1 MTASDASGAGERP
14 LPPVDFQT
22 FVISLGS
29 SALLQLGEIED
40 PATGRRE
47 KNLVLAKHTIDLLSM
62 LQVKTKGNLT
72 PPEAKL
78 LESLLYDLR
87 LRFVEASK
95 PGEG

>member
-1 MTASDASGAGERP
+1 MSPPDQPSPPRP

-40 PATGRRE
+40 PTTGE
-47 KNLVLAKHTIDLLSM
+47 KQKDLVLAKHTIDLLSM
-62 LQVKTKGNLT
+62 LQAKTKGNLT
-72 PPEAKL
+72 APEEKL

-95 PGEG
+95 G